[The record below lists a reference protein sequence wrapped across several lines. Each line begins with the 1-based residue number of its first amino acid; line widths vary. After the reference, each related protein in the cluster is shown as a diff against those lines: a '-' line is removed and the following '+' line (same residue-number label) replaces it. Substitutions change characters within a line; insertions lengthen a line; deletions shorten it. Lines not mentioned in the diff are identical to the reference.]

1 MSRKHYVEVAR
12 IVREATYLDDEAR
25 AGIVSDLVSFFTD
38 DNPHFSPSRFRAA
51 CEPDPALFE
60 ARGRRAA

>member
-12 IVREATYLDDEAR
+12 IVREAAYLDEEAR
-25 AGIVSDLVSFFTD
+25 AGIVSDLAPYFAD
-38 DNPHFSPSRFRAA
+38 DNPRFSPSRFRAA
-51 CEPDPALFE
+51 CEPHPVLFE

>member
-25 AGIVSDLVSFFTD
+25 AGIVSDLVRFFAD
-38 DNPHFSPSRFRAA
+38 DNPPFSRGRFRAA
-51 CEPDPALFE
+51 CEPHPVVE
-60 ARGRRAA
+60 ARARRAA